1 MHSMRKWTTRLWQAI
16 GLAMAIAP
24 LIGQQAAQTSGARL
38 NVPAPLFFRED
49 WKQPPPSDE
58 DGIPATQ
65 EAVSNPKL
73 ELKLY
78 GPSGQNILLAGN
90 RANSPMPLNLWTGN
104 TTSPSAAT
112 LRHVDSYVD
121 LTGSAK
127 LRWVTRTSGFH
138 VARPVV
144 KLADKS
150 WLVGDIV
157 SGTWADFNESE
168 ISFSE
173 VRWMVLDIERIVTKG
188 RWVENPDLSK
198 VDEVGFADL
207 MPGSGHGPGGFVNV
221 CRIEVYGRP
230 VKR

>member
-1 MHSMRKWTTRLWQAI
+1 MPKCTAILWQAL
-16 GLAMAIAP
+16 GFSLAIVP
-24 LIGQQAAQTSGARL
+24 VIGQDVGRTSAAL
-38 NVPAPLFFRED
+38 HPPLFFRED
-49 WKQPPPSDE
+49 WKQPPPSEE

-78 GPSGQNILLAGN
+78 GPSGKSILLAGN
-90 RANSPMPLNLWTGN
+90 RVNSPMPLNLWTGN
-104 TTSPSAAT
+104 TTSPAAAT
-112 LRHVDSYVD
+112 LRHTDSYVD

-127 LRWVTRTSGFH
+127 LRWITRTSGFH
-138 VARPVV
+138 VVRPVV

-150 WLVGDIV
+150 WLVGDV
-157 SGTWADFNESE
+157 TSGTWADFNESE

-173 VRWMVLDIERIVTKG
+173 VHWMILDIERIVTKG
-188 RWVENPDLSK
+188 RWVEKPDLSK

-221 CRIEVYGRP
+221 GRIEVYGRP
-230 VKR
+230 VSRSK

>member
-1 MHSMRKWTTRLWQAI
+1 MTATLLQSIAL
-16 GLAMAIAP
+16 LFVIAP
-24 LIGQQAAQTSGARL
+24 LIGQEAGQTSGPRPIAH
-38 NVPAPLFFRED
+38 PPLFLRED
-49 WKQPPPSDE
+49 WKQPPPSNE

-78 GPSGQNILLAGN
+78 GPSGKDILLAGN

-138 VARPVV
+138 VVRPVV

-150 WLVGDIV
+150 WLVGDII

-188 RWVENPDLSK
+188 LWVEKPDLSK

-221 CRIEVYGRP
+221 GRIEVYGRP

>member
-1 MHSMRKWTTRLWQAI
+1 MRLQTAILWRAI
-16 GLAMAIAP
+16 GFSLMIAA
-24 LIGQQAAQTSGARL
+24 LIGQDARQTSEARTVL
-38 NVPAPLFFRED
+38 HPPLFFRED

-65 EAVSNPKL
+65 GAVSNPKL

-78 GPSGQNILLAGN
+78 GPSGKNILLAGN
-90 RANSPMPLNLWTGN
+90 RPNSSMPLNLWTGN

-112 LRHVDSYVD
+112 LRHIDSYVD

-138 VARPVV
+138 VVRPVV
-144 KLADKS
+144 KLADQS
-150 WLVGDIV
+150 WLVGDV
-157 SGTWADFNESE
+157 SSGTWADFNESE

-188 RWVENPDLSK
+188 RWVEKPDLSK
-198 VDEVGFADL
+198 VDEGDSPISCRAVGT
-207 MPGSGHGPGGFVNV
+207 
-221 CRIEVYGRP
+221 GR
-230 VKR
+230 VAS